1 MVQITKEENNYV
13 FEVKG
18 LHKLWAFKSQLVIP
32 KEHILN
38 VRTHNEEENSWWKG
52 WKLIGTS
59 LPPFI
64 NAGTFY
70 KDGDKIFWDV
80 VNIENSIVIE
90 LTDENF
96 KKLIIEVEDTLEAMS
111 ILQK

>member
-32 KEHILN
+32 KEHILS
-38 VRTHNEEENSWWKG
+38 VKMAEEEFKSFAFRLW
-52 WKLIGTS
+52 GTS
-59 LPPFI
+59 LPPFLY
-64 NAGTFY
+64 AGVY
-70 KDGDKIFWDV
+70 YNKKSGMMFWDV
-80 VNIENSIVIE
+80 AKKHNCIVIE
-90 LTDENF
+90 LADENF